1 MSSRPTFV
9 ATHTEAIGQFE
20 AIEPINLVA
29 SIVTVEARQ
38 AMVLADIA
46 ELGTGNDVLNSPDGA
61 AARAGAQRGRR

>member
-1 MSSRPTFV
+1 MSSRQTFV

-29 SIVTVEARQ
+29 SIIVVEARQ

-46 ELGTGNDVLNSPDGA
+46 ELRHGERRAQRAGRA
-61 AARAGAQRGRR
+61 AARARAQRGRR